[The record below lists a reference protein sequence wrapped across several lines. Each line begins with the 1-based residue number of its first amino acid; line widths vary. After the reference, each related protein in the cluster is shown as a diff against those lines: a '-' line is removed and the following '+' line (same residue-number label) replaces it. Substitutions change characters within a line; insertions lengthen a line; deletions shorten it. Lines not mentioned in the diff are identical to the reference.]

1 MNGAPPLT
9 PSPLKLIDSVLFR
22 CACSACTV
30 LSDNFLPDNF
40 FFFSREKGTSRKSN
54 IGILKKKKKRVKE
67 RRRDIF
73 SQRLGI

>member
-40 FFFSREKGTSRKSN
+40 FFLREKATSRKSN